1 MALPIASTIA
11 VTKLWAPAFPLLLM
25 CILEPKLIPRLEYTA
40 INHKGIPGFTFGFPF
55 SSNEAVNFGME
66 VIHRLT
72 HSAKNDIR
80 LCLRTGER
88 STPLTLLL
96 LLGGDI
102 ELNPGD
108 KHLCSICSKPAQPH
122 QATNQCDVCDSWFH
136 ARCCKLPSI
145 YIDFLSRS
153 FCTWLCPKCGSQ
165 NSKPCSSDSEV
176 LPSPLNY
183 FELLFDSGILPSHSN
198 KSEPSKRNNNKRK
211 LKDIT
216 ENNRWKLTCMTIN
229 CRAKNK

>member
-1 MALPIASTIA
+1 
-11 VTKLWAPAFPLLLM
+11 
-25 CILEPKLIPRLEYTA
+25 
-40 INHKGIPGFTFGFPF
+40 
-55 SSNEAVNFGME
+55 ME
-66 VIHRLT
+66 VFHRLT

-80 LCLRTGER
+80 LCFRTGER
-88 STPLTLLL
+88 SMLIILLL

-145 YIDFLSRS
+145 YIDILSRS

-165 NSKPCSSDSEV
+165 NSKPYSSDSEV
-176 LPSPLNY
+176 LPSSLNY
-183 FELLFDSGILPSHSN
+183 FEPSLNSGILPSHSN
-198 KSEPSKRNNNKRK
+198 KSEPSKRNNNRRR
-211 LKDIT
+211 LKDAPK
-216 ENNRWKLTCMTIN
+216 NNRRKLTCMTMLK
-229 CRAKNK
+229 R